1 MFGYK
6 SYKNKAFLAKC
17 GSRLKCSRASFSRD
31 RPGNCQLFSAKHSIS
46 GFTYGFSIQCSLSQS
61 CLQSPNL
68 KSALQNP
75 AAVNAKLAKELA
87 MGHTAGPLG
96 VPPFPDFM
104 ISPLGL
110 VPKRMPSEFCLIHH
124 LSFPCSSF
132 CSDEHYVFA
141 TITNE
146 LPVTAAEI
154 AGRTKKDSLLV
165 KIHEYTSSGWPGSC
179 LSPELRPFWNRR
191 DEFSLENGC
200 LLWGS
205 HVIIPFNNSKN
216 IYWKSYTSAI

>member
-1 MFGYK
+1 M
-6 SYKNKAFLAKC
+6 
-17 GSRLKCSRASFSRD
+17 
-31 RPGNCQLFSAKHSIS
+31 
-46 GFTYGFSIQCSLSQS
+46 
-61 CLQSPNL
+61 
-68 KSALQNP
+68 
-75 AAVNAKLAKELA
+75 
-87 MGHTAGPLG
+87 
-96 VPPFPDFM
+96 
-104 ISPLGL
+104 
-110 VPKRMPSEFCLIHH
+110 
-124 LSFPCSSF
+124 
-132 CSDEHYVFA
+132 FA

-154 AGRTKKDSLLV
+154 AGLTKKDSLLV